1 MEKIENEDILADY
14 KKGSP
19 ITLRMKNGE
28 KITGVLRHKPM
39 KYELKIFGLIIFDPL
54 RTFEGQFADEQKREY
69 ADRCSNMR
77 DMKITRC
84 RIMEIIP

>member
-1 MEKIENEDILADY
+1 MENEDCLNDY

-39 KYELKIFGLIIFDPL
+39 KYKLKIFGLLIFDPL
-54 RTFEGQFADEQKREY
+54 KTFEGQYADEQKREY
-69 ADRCSNMR
+69 SDRCSNMR
-77 DMKITRC
+77 DMEITRC

>member
-1 MEKIENEDILADY
+1 MENEDYLNDY

-39 KYELKIFGLIIFDPL
+39 KYKLKIFGLLIFDPKK
-54 RTFEGQFADEQKREY
+54 TFEGQYAEEQKAEY

-77 DMKITRC
+77 DMEITRC

>member
-1 MEKIENEDILADY
+1 MENEDYLLDY

-39 KYELKIFGLIIFDPL
+39 KYKLKIFGVVIFPVPDKDKFDPN
-54 RTFEGQFADEQKREY
+54 TI
-69 ADRCSNMR
+69 S
-77 DMKITRC
+77 
-84 RIMEIIP
+84 

>member
-1 MEKIENEDILADY
+1 MENEDILTDY

-39 KYELKIFGLIIFDPL
+39 KYELKIFGLIIFDPTK
-54 RTFEGQFADEQKREY
+54 TFEGQFADEQKREY

>member
-1 MEKIENEDILADY
+1 MENEDCLNDY

-39 KYELKIFGLIIFDPL
+39 KYELKIFGLIIFDPTK
-54 RTFEGQFADEQKREY
+54 TFEGQFADEQKREY